1 MSISDN
7 LTQVIGILMSK
18 RAIGKKVPPLVLPI
32 CLLGSMVKGKANFCT
47 VAWFTMIDDE
57 PPTLGLVL
65 GKGRRTMDGIME
77 NMTFSVNIPN
87 IGQAQVTDYCGI
99 NSGHKVDKSD
109 LFRTFNG
116 ILGNAPMIEDFPVNI
131 ECRLKEVIEF
141 KGVDL
146 VIGEIEDVHI
156 DEGCM
161 DGVKANHK
169 LIDPLLYAMP
179 GGPYLRSGDDVAKA
193 FSIGKTLK
201 KK

>member
-1 MSISDN
+1 
-7 LTQVIGILMSK
+7 MSK
-18 RAIGKKVPPLVLPI
+18 RAIGKTVPPLVLPI
-32 CLLGSMVKGKANFCT
+32 CLLGSMVEGRANFCT

-65 GKGRRTMDGIME
+65 GKGRRTLDGIME

-99 NSGHKVDKSD
+99 HSGHEVDKSE
-109 LFRTFNG
+109 LFQTFFG
-116 ILGNAPMIEDFPVNI
+116 KLGSAPMIKDFPVNI
-131 ECRLKEVIEF
+131 ECRFDQMIRFE
-141 KGVDL
+141 GVDL

-161 DGVKANHK
+161 DGMKANHK

-179 GGPYLRSGDDVAKA
+179 GGPYIGSGDDIAKA

-201 KK
+201 K